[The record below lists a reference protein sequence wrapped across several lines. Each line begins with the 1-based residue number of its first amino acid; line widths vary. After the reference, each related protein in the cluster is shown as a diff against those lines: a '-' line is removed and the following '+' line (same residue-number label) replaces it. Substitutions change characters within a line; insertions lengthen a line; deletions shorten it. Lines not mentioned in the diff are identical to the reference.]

1 VLDGG
6 RVKKFKHKNAILMSA
21 YGPSPYFKDQVDTIV
36 AQMNDGDILIIVD
49 DGSRQV
55 KWDSLR
61 EVPAKFIFWSRL
73 ERLGAS
79 ASFLQLVVDTE
90 IDAEYYYLSDQDDL
104 WMLNKL
110 SVQAKHARNKPHEIN
125 ATVHAWLDLKSGEAG
140 GEYKPAFCPLKK
152 LSAAHYC
159 FETPAPGMTMSFN
172 HECQRMFLKNAELI
186 KRFSNQL
193 PHDRILMA
201 LVGMYGSVR
210 IISKPLVQY
219 RQHAHNVVGAP
230 GKGLLEI
237 WAKRIRSPF
246 RTWRTATQGR
256 ALYFALL
263 DNKQN
268 TNNDVKNHRSLG
280 RMRLR
285 TDPFEDWII
294 RRFVIFLGVVNRIFS
309 K

>member
-1 VLDGG
+1 MT
-6 RVKKFKHKNAILMSA
+6 KFKYKNAILMSA
-21 YGPSPYFKDQVDTIV
+21 YGPSPYFKEQVATIV

-61 EVPAKFIFWSRL
+61 EVPAKFIFWTRL

-79 ASFLQLVVDTE
+79 ASFLQLVVE
-90 IDAEYYYLSDQDDL
+90 AGIDAEYYYLSDQDDL
-104 WMLNKL
+104 WMPDKL
-110 SVQAKHARNKPHEIN
+110 SVQAKDARNKPHEIN
-125 ATVHAWLDLKSGEAG
+125 ATIHAWLDLKSGEAG
-140 GEYKPAFCPLKK
+140 GEYKPEFSPLKK

-201 LVGMYGSVR
+201 LAGMYGAVR

-246 RTWRTATQGR
+246 RTWRTVTQGR
-256 ALYFALL
+256 ALYLALI
-263 DNKQN
+263 DHNKN
-268 TNNDVKNHRSLG
+268 ATNDVKNHHSLG

-294 RRFVIFLGVVNRIFS
+294 RRFVIFLGFVDRIFS

>member
-1 VLDGG
+1 MGFTA
-6 RVKKFKHKNAILMSA
+6 KSA
-21 YGPSPYFKDQVDTIV
+21 RTIC
-36 AQMNDGDILIIVD
+36 I
-49 DGSRQV
+49 
-55 KWDSLR
+55 
-61 EVPAKFIFWSRL
+61 WSRL

-104 WMLNKL
+104 WMPDKL
-110 SVQAKHARNKPHEIN
+110 SVQAEHARNKPHEIN

-159 FETPAPGMTMSFN
+159 FETPAPGMTLSFN

-186 KRFSNQL
+186 KRFSKQL

-256 ALYFALL
+256 ALYFALI
-263 DNKQN
+263 DNNQN
-268 TNNDVKNHRSLG
+268 TNNDVKNYRSLG

-294 RRFVIFLGVVNRIFS
+294 RRFVIFLGVVDRIFG